1 MPCVTSLLSSS
12 SSSLLFSLPQRFL
25 CPSLPLSSSFKLY
38 NRNEALSDA
47 DIAPAASPFLRLVS
61 RASVT
66 LFSLDELE
74 IVTFNETVSEIFTAK
89 EQKTLMGQLYERISL
104 SMNA

>member
-47 DIAPAASPFLRLVS
+47 DIAPAASFLRLVS

-89 EQKTLMGQLYERISL
+89 GQKTLMGQLYERISL